1 MSNVTSASVLKKQNE
16 KILFK
21 GKLLIIK
28 ESVRIY
34 KVI

>member
-28 ESVRIY
+28 V
-34 KVI
+34 